1 MSKDLNLNHIAIDI
15 IDDTDN
21 FPEPPAPRNHKKTI
35 SGDKAFIITHN
46 KENISIKFNRLCY
59 NESLWKLLD
68 EIERDPLYIEP
79 SVWKK
84 LNIDPKEIYGEK
96 LL

>member
-1 MSKDLNLNHIAIDI
+1 MSKDLNLDRIAIDI

-21 FPEPPAPRNHKKTI
+21 YPEPPAPRNHKKTF
-35 SGDKAFIITHN
+35 STDKAFIVTHN
-46 KENISIKFNRLCY
+46 KENISIKFNRSYY

>member
-1 MSKDLNLNHIAIDI
+1 MSKDLNLDRIAIDI
-15 IDDTDN
+15 IDDIDN
-21 FPEPPAPRNHKKTI
+21 FPEPPAPRNHKKTV
-35 SGDKAFIITHN
+35 STNKAFIITRD
-46 KENISIKFNRLCY
+46 KENISIKFNRLYY